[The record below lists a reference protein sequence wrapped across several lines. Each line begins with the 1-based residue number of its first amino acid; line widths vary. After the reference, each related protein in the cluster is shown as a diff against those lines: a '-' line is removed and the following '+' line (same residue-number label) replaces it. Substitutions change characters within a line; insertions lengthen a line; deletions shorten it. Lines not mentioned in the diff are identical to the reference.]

1 MGYLIKSESEITE
14 LKTKIL
20 GEKLILTNGCFD
32 ILHIGHLR
40 YLQAAKSLGDY
51 LLIGV
56 NSDSSVKA
64 LKGATRPLNNQF
76 DRAEILNGL
85 NCVDFTY
92 IFPENTAE
100 KLIDLV
106 RPDAYVKGGDYKL
119 ENLPEYKI
127 LNELKIEVIF
137 LSFIN
142 GYSTTS
148 LIQKVQL

>member
-1 MGYLIKSESEITE
+1 MGSLIKSEWEITQ
-14 LKTKIL
+14 LKSQIADK
-20 GEKLILTNGCFD
+20 KLVLTNGCFD

-56 NSDSSVKA
+56 NSDNSVKA
-64 LKGATRPLNNQF
+64 LKGESRPLNNQF

-92 IFPENTAE
+92 IFEENTAE

-106 RPDAYVKGGDYKL
+106 RPAVYVKGGDYKL

-127 LNELKIEVIF
+127 LNELNIEVIF
-137 LSFIN
+137 ISFVD

-148 LIQKVQL
+148 LIQKIK